1 MLLPRTIALVV
12 VLTLAGSLAG
22 CAPTNSLPTP
32 SLTPPA
38 TSQDLLNPALVP
50 LTLDVVTAETA
61 SVEGTRLGDAVQ
73 ALIDPATIVNVDD
86 KSQVSPAQ
94 GELPAYYVV
103 FRTITLDPSVDCLT
117 LAETLATVLGKSGW
131 SLEQSTNEGG
141 IYLAAL
147 AGGADSSWFT
157 LIGGDASVEGQSVV
171 TFQIAS
177 PDIVA

>member
-1 MLLPRTIALVV
+1 MPKTRILALVG
-12 VLTLAGSLAG
+12 VLALALAG
-22 CAPTNSLPTP
+22 CAPADSLPTP

-38 TSQDLLNPALVP
+38 TSQDLLNPALAP
-50 LTLDVVTAETA
+50 LTLDVVTAESA
-61 SVEGTRLGDAVQ
+61 SVEGTRLGDALQ

-86 KSQVSPAQ
+86 KSQVAPAQ
-94 GELPAYYVV
+94 DDLPAYYVV

-131 SLEQSTNEGG
+131 SLEQSSNEDG

-147 AGGADSSWFT
+147 AGGSESSWFT
-157 LIGGDASVEGQSVV
+157 LLGGDASKEGQSVL

-177 PDIVA
+177 PDIVE